1 MDKGKD
7 IKMYIKRSW
16 SYDIPKRNKFI
27 TPFRKFRESLLS
39 YRSSQFYKSRMQQEV
54 MNHE

>member
-16 SYDIPKRNKFI
+16 SYDILKRNKFI

-39 YRSSQFYKSRMQQEV
+39 ARIRAMMEIKE
-54 MNHE
+54 HPEE

>member
-27 TPFRKFRESLLS
+27 TLFRKFRESLLN
-39 YRSSQFYKSRMQQEV
+39 YRSSQFYKSRMQQEKR
-54 MNHE
+54 HE